1 MDPIVQARELQRRAR
16 SLRRF
21 AAMVEGA
28 QLGALARQGGDDT
41 WYGPTAAAFLED
53 CRAVDRLVD
62 EAVDGLRRAAVRLD
76 HEARE
81 LERLALATGP
91 LTGA

>member
-1 MDPIVQARELQRRAR
+1 
-16 SLRRF
+16 
-21 AAMVEGA
+21 MVEGA

-62 EAVDGLRRAAVRLD
+62 EAVDGLRRAGRATRPRG
-76 HEARE
+76 AR

>member
-28 QLGALARQGGDDT
+28 QLGALARLAGDDT
-41 WYGPTAAAFLED
+41 WYGPTAAAFQDD
-53 CRAVDRLVD
+53 CRAIDRLVE

-81 LERLALATGP
+81 LERLAVTS
-91 LTGA
+91 GAVGL